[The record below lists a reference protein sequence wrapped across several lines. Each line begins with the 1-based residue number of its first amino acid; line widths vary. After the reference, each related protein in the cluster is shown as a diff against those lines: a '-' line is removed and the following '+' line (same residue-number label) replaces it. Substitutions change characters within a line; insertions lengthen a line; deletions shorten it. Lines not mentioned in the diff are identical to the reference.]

1 MEEVLQ
7 DSCEADTDCDKG
19 ILFEKYVAE
28 QEALEKKFG
37 PIPIDVLMEMVPS
50 RHDHGR
56 VLPKD
61 FKHLSATPQS
71 LFPVGISR
79 QAIPHITRFIHRDD
93 PGTLLIY
100 ISGAS
105 LTDGLDGLQGGWAR
119 VLGPLAPNIHSSVS
133 DRLKHK
139 GLMGDTYW
147 QTRDRA
153 DLRAVIGTLRF
164 RHWRRER
171 LTRLVLGTNSEHAV
185 EGGEDWARSWAE
197 GEAMGVHLRTK
208 TCGRFFG
215 ELE

>member
-1 MEEVLQ
+1 MAER
-7 DSCEADTDCDKG
+7 EAP
-19 ILFEKYVAE
+19 
-28 QEALEKKFG
+28 EKKFG
-37 PIPIDVLMEMVPS
+37 PMPVDILMEMAPS
-50 RHDHGR
+50 RRGHGR
-56 VLPKD
+56 VLPTE
-61 FKHLSATPQS
+61 FKPPPSETPQS
-71 LFPVGISR
+71 LFPVEISR
-79 QAIPHITRFIHRDD
+79 QAIPHAARFTHRDD
-93 PGTLLIY
+93 PETLLIY